1 MNIIAPSTPALLR
14 EAVLHRVG
22 MALSGLCLVHCLL
35 LPLLLAAAPVMLL
48 AAVPTGWLESEWFH
62 AALIAPVV
70 LVSGPALRR
79 AGGARA
85 GRAQGSSA
93 LRACFAPLITARA
106 ASTGPHK
113 TGWMLRRS
121 RLAAPARVWR
131 GSRTAAPHG
140 RPAPRAPQGTPPSR
154 SPACRG

>member
-1 MNIIAPSTPALLR
+1 MNIIAPTTSALLR

-70 LVSGPALRR
+70 LVSGPALWRG
-79 AGGARA
+79 GGARA
-85 GRAQGSSA
+85 GVLVAA
-93 LRACFAPLITARA
+93 LA
-106 ASTGPHK
+106 ALVGALFVASEALETGLTVAGALSLLAAHW
-113 TGWMLRRS
+113 TMLRQRK
-121 RLAAPARVWR
+121 A
-131 GSRTAAPHG
+131 HG
-140 RPAPRAPQGTPPSR
+140 LG
-154 SPACRG
+154 

>member
-35 LPLLLAAAPVMLL
+35 LPLLLLT
-48 AAVPTGWLESEWFH
+48 AVPTGWLESEWFH

-70 LVSGPALRR
+70 LVSGPALWR

-85 GRAQGSSA
+85 GVLVAA
-93 LRACFAPLITARA
+93 LA
-106 ASTGPHK
+106 ALVGALFVASETLETGLTVAGALSLLAAHW
-113 TGWMLRRS
+113 TMLRQRK
-121 RLAAPARVWR
+121 A
-131 GSRTAAPHG
+131 HG
-140 RPAPRAPQGTPPSR
+140 LG
-154 SPACRG
+154 